1 MNRIVPLLLLALLGC
16 GSQTEEAPPPEATA
30 TPGALKQARKFL
42 YPDAFK
48 EGRPFTPG
56 VMAGDTLYLAGVVGA
71 DPMTGERPESIADQT
86 KRAMENV
93 GLILEEAGL
102 TYSDLVSCHVQLT
115 DMDDYAAMN
124 EVYGSF
130 YEEGKYPARTT
141 LEMAGLVGGNEIE
154 ITCMAYA
161 GETEVVRPAEGSA
174 PAAMGPYSPAV
185 KAGGTLYLSG
195 QGGRDPATNEVAPAA
210 EAQTARTL
218 QTIGAILEAGGL
230 GFNNVA
236 FANLYYHTASDL
248 AGIDKAYMEKFQD
261 GAAPS
266 RGAFHLSGLPGT
278 ISIEITFIAA
288 EDDYITRLFP
298 HDKQP
303 GATSS
308 PASLTGGTLYLSAA
322 TAPGDTVEA
331 QMRAIMAEHEAR
343 LKLANMSFANVVDAK
358 VYLGDVGDFTA
369 MNDVFVQYF
378 AENPPSR
385 TTVGVNFTGGEKLA
399 IALIAVE

>member
-1 MNRIVPLLLLALLGC
+1 MRRLLPYLLLALVGC
-16 GSQTEEAPPPEATA
+16 GSGTEQAPPETAAEAPAA
-30 TPGALKQARKFL
+30 FKQERKFL
-42 YPDAFK
+42 YPATFK

-56 VMAGDTLYLAGVVGA
+56 VMAGQTLYLSGVVGA
-71 DPMTGERPESIADQT
+71 DPMTGERPASIADQT

-93 GLILEEAGL
+93 GLILKEAGL

-115 DMDDYAAMN
+115 DMENYKAMN

-154 ITCMAYA
+154 ITCTAYA
-161 GETEVVRPAEGSA
+161 GEKTVIKAAEGAA
-174 PAAMGPYSPAV
+174 PPAMGPYSSAI
-185 KAGGTLYLSG
+185 KAGNTMYLSG
-195 QGGRDPATNEVAPAA
+195 QGGRDPVTNEVAPTS

-230 GFNNVA
+230 GFKNVA
-236 FANLYYHTASDL
+236 FSNVYYHTASDL
-248 AGIDKAYMEKFQD
+248 AGINKAYAEKFAD
-261 GAAPS
+261 GTAPS

-278 ISIEITFIAA
+278 INVEITFIAA
-288 EDDYITRLFP
+288 ADDYITRLYP
-298 HDKQP
+298 PDTQP
-303 GATSS
+303 GALES

-322 TAPGDTVEA
+322 TAAGDTVEA
-331 QMRAIMAEHEAR
+331 QMRALMAEQEAR
-343 LKLANMSFANVVDAK
+343 LKRANMTFANVVDAK
-358 VYLGDVGDFTA
+358 VYLGDVADFKA

-399 IALIAVE
+399 IAFIAVE